1 MLGPGHVERQ
11 AYVAVW
17 FLDPFRM
24 PECHLAR
31 AACLHE
37 DSTRWTDE
45 ILRVWQDYVR
55 ADFDLNAFLVAP
67 DPPDRE
73 ANFLGH
79 VILVQ
84 RAQTFSNAI
93 LVSAFDQACC
103 WRPGH
108 QVCHFCPSQNH
119 ERDYPYCICGQWML
133 QDLCSVWHGRFQ
145 LLPEVPFE
153 ADHGQRLSVTELLA
167 RTLGTKRPLER
178 YCCRYVRES
187 RVPNPFPAF
196 AEECD
201 LHSATSPCARSAST
215 TRMFCPRAR

>member
-1 MLGPGHVERQ
+1 
-11 AYVAVW
+11 
-17 FLDPFRM
+17 M
-24 PECHLAR
+24 PSWLPLTHL
-31 AACLHE
+31 
-37 DSTRWTDE
+37 
-45 ILRVWQDYVR
+45 IGK
-55 ADFDLNAFLVAP
+55 P
-67 DPPDRE
+67 
-73 ANFLGH
+73 
-79 VILVQ
+79 
-84 RAQTFSNAI
+84 TFSAMLFLSRVLKPFPMPFWFPHSIKHVAGGQVIRFATFVPRRITRETI
-93 LVSAFDQACC
+93 L
-103 WRPGH
+103 
-108 QVCHFCPSQNH
+108 
-119 ERDYPYCICGQWML
+119 CICGQWML

-178 YCCRYVRES
+178 YCCRYVRNS